1 MELFK
6 QLGEQIEALW
16 LATDYNEEALPDIA
30 AAALKEARLP
40 ERISAWDVLK
50 WTIEQN
56 VLPEQKDPRAS
67 FGDPPI
73 TLYASPRF
81 HIDVYFW
88 FEGTTATHQ
97 HGFCGAFQV
106 LHGSSIH
113 SWYEWEQRESVNTFT
128 QVGKMD
134 LKVCELLEVGDIQRI
149 WAGKNYIHA
158 LFHLDQPSATIV
170 VRTDKS
176 PMYLPQYSYHKPSLA
191 TDPFFEQITV
201 TKKLQS
207 AAALI
212 RANHPDAD
220 AELLKL
226 VENSD
231 FQTTYMLLAQ
241 VHHMLR
247 SSGLAGVF
255 GLTQGDDRFK
265 ALLDAAGARHPKYSD
280 VLPNVFAHREKQDE
294 IVKLRATVTNPEH
307 RYFLALLL
315 NAENREQIF
324 SLIKKRFPETDP
336 LDKVL
341 DWVMEMSQ
349 TRIFGA
355 TPTNALGIPDF
366 DNFDLLIL
374 EKLLEDKT
382 EAEIAD
388 LVKAETPGERATQL
402 LETLGARIAKISGA
416 VIFQP
421 LLREN

>member
-30 AAALKEARLP
+30 AKALKEARLP
-40 ERISAWDVLK
+40 EKVSAWDVLK
-50 WTIEQN
+50 WTMGQN

-128 QVGKMD
+128 EVGRMD

-149 WAGKNYIHA
+149 WAGKRYIHA

-226 VENSD
+226 IVNSD
-231 FQTTYMLLAQ
+231 FQTTYMLLSQ

-247 SSGLAGVF
+247 SSGLSSIF
-255 GLTQGDDRFK
+255 GLTEGNDRFK
-265 ALLDAAGARHPKYSD
+265 TLLDAAGSRHAKFAD
-280 VLPNVFAHREKQDE
+280 VLPDVFAHREKQDE

-315 NAENREQIF
+315 NAENREQVF
-324 SLIKKRFPETDP
+324 SLIKKRFPQADP

-366 DNFDLLIL
+366 DNFDLLVL
-374 EKLLEDKT
+374 EKLLEDKA
-382 EAEIAD
+382 EEEIAES
-388 LVKAETPGERATQL
+388 VKAETPGERADQL
-402 LETLGARIAKISGA
+402 IETLPARIAKIRGA

-421 LLREN
+421 LLR

>member
-30 AAALKEARLP
+30 ADALKEARLP
-40 ERISAWDVLK
+40 EKVSAWDVLK
-50 WTIEQN
+50 WTMEQN

-113 SWYEWEQRESVNTFT
+113 SWYEWERREAVNTFT
-128 QVGKMD
+128 EVGQME

-149 WAGKNYIHA
+149 WAGKRYIHA

-231 FQTTYMLLAQ
+231 FQTAYMLLSQ

-247 SSGLAGVF
+247 SSGLSSIF
-255 GLTQGDDRFK
+255 GLSQGTDRFK
-265 ALLDAAGARHPKYSD
+265 TLLDAACARHAKFAD
-280 VLPNVFAHREKQDE
+280 VLPAVFAHREKQDE

-324 SLIKKRFPETDP
+324 SLIKKRFPQAGP

-349 TRIFGA
+349 TRVFGA

-382 EAEIAD
+382 EEEIA
-388 LVKAETPGERATQL
+388 VSIKAETPGERATQL
-402 LETLGARIAKISGA
+402 LETLDARIAKIRGA